1 MARIMTKT
9 FTPFSLVLACFFALW
24 LVVASSPARGH
35 AFDATDGLV
44 HFSSDNKVFV
54 VRLDMNLEAILA
66 GVDPAVK
73 DTSES
78 PQAKEYDRLRRLPPD
93 QLEAEFAGFK
103 ERFLSGMTFLVDDVP
118 VTTRL
123 DELMFREIG
132 DLSKPRKTLLSFTG
146 DLPPGAKT
154 FAFGWKPEFGKILFR
169 TVTAHPRSMYIEV
182 VEGGNMSQTLVI
194 EDVKSRSVFR
204 MIGDFILIGFTHI
217 LPKGLDHILFVVGIF
232 LLSTKMRPILTQV
245 TAFTIAH
252 TITLGLGTAGYVNLP
267 TTIVEPLIAASIV
280 YVAVENIWRA
290 TLSPWRPLVVFC
302 FGLLHGLGF
311 AGILREFKIPD
322 EDFILGLL
330 SFNVGVELGQLAIIT
345 LCFLLVGIWFGNK
358 PWYRQRIVIPGS
370 VIIAL
375 VAAFWFIQRT
385 TGLWT

>member
-1 MARIMTKT
+1 MTKT